1 MLPLYS
7 LGASIGHFFG
17 VHDDPTT
24 RGHRRTGTFRQ
35 VNYSPVPYV
44 EGGTQ
49 DPPPPPPPQR
59 QQSLITS
66 TLNRMRRIREP
77 TRDEVMGSLPKF
89 WPVTTILIALLEIGL
104 LIAVIVLFGLAPIAF
119 VPTTVSDTIVGFNN
133 LSEYQ
138 TREIVPNFF
147 IGPSSSSLVHSGAMY
162 TPVSFLI
169 FVRNVCMIWQFLN
182 SLSMISFESQCIRD
196 NRDFQLLVARTS
208 YEESKLRCCKSS
220 GLEQCG
226 MLPQDM

>member
-1 MLPLYS
+1 MFTLCS

-35 VNYSPVPYV
+35 GNYSPVPYV

-49 DPPPPPPPQR
+49 DPPPPPPQR
-59 QQSLITS
+59 QQSRIVS
-66 TLNRMRRIREP
+66 TLRNRMRRIREP

-89 WPVTTILIALLEIGL
+89 WPVMTILIALVEIGL
-104 LIAVIVLFGLAPIAF
+104 LISVIVLFGLAPIAF
-119 VPTTVSDTIVGFNN
+119 VPTTASDTIVGFNN

-162 TPVSFLI
+162 TPVS
-169 FVRNVCMIWQFLN
+169 C
-182 SLSMISFESQCIRD
+182 
-196 NRDFQLLVARTS
+196 
-208 YEESKLRCCKSS
+208 
-220 GLEQCG
+220 
-226 MLPQDM
+226 